1 MMSTV
6 QASSGVGSGC
16 YLLENCSLHWA
27 VLLRVLVG
35 MIIPG
40 KLQLLVGTQQRERA
54 RKYIEVGV
62 TDFATISSTT
72 EP

>member
-1 MMSTV
+1 MMSAV
-6 QASSGVGSGC
+6 QASSEVESGC
-16 YLLENCSLHWA
+16 YLLENSSLHGA

-35 MIIPG
+35 MIVPG
-40 KLQLLVGTQQRERA
+40 QLQPLVGTQQRERA

-62 TDFATISSTT
+62 PDFATISSTT